1 MPELQQYMDF
11 NENNIEE
18 NLRLHVAIEDD
29 HHDDQYAALSS
40 SQTSPSSSALS
51 SSQTSPS
58 SSASSSP
65 SRPSS
70 TSLSSSLSS
79 SSSRSSSTHLSSS
92 SKRKI
97 VFLVFLFIVVLHKFL
112 ERFGYADQYLN
123 FIENFLLKMIAIG
136 SDMVI
141 QQAFIF
147 LLNLF
152 QY

>member
-40 SQTSPSSSALS
+40 SQTSPSSSA
-51 SSQTSPS
+51 
-58 SSASSSP
+58 SSSP

-79 SSSRSSSTHLSSS
+79 SSSRSSSTHLSSL

>member
-29 HHDDQYAALSS
+29 HHDDQYA
-40 SQTSPSSSALS
+40 ALS